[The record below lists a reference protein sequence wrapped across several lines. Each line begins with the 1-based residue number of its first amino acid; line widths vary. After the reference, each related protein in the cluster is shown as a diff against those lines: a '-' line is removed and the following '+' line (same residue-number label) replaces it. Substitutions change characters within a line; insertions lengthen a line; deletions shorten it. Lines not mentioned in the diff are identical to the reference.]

1 MVGVRQVRVRSY
13 VQWRATAH
21 VSNDQQLPPQPTHT
35 HTTTTNITTTTTP
48 SYSISDKSMDEMKKV
63 KEMELKKLHANT
75 WMLLDYLTTWI
86 PEYVRKDD
94 EFVGGAVLI

>member
-21 VSNDQQLPPQPTHT
+21 VSN
-35 HTTTTNITTTTTP
+35 
-48 SYSISDKSMDEMKKV
+48 DEMKKV